1 MKLGNVLEKIFK
13 YTGIK
18 WLVEKIV
25 IDLLGYKS
33 CGCDKRKEKLN
44 KEIVENWTN
53 SIPLKRSGTT
63 DDVANATLFLAS
75 DLSSYI
81 TGQTLQVCGGML
93 TQNLIKDAS
102 I

>member
-1 MKLGNVLEKIFK
+1 MANETLFTDILTRLRPGFKIGGEVKEVHTQLKNKLKRNMKLGNVLEKIFK

-44 KEIVENWTN
+44 HIKI
-53 SIPLKRSGTT
+53 
-63 DDVANATLFLAS
+63 
-75 DLSSYI
+75 DLW
-81 TGQTLQVCGGML
+81 
-93 TQNLIKDAS
+93 N
-102 I
+102 